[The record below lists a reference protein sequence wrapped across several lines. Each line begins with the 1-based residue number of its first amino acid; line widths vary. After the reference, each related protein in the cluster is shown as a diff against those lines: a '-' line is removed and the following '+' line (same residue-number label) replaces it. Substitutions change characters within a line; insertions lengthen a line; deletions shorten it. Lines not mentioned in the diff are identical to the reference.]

1 MNVLK
6 RYIFFLSSFS
16 LKFCTFQ
23 NIPGGVRHNFLLKS
37 NPIYFIFFPPKNME
51 RNTNTTLVNSISEFS
66 IGHGNP
72 QHHSTGKVNTTNSS
86 NSPISFDPMA
96 AKTQFPFPL
105 GEAVNQLIELV
116 VP

>member
-6 RYIFFLSSFS
+6 RYRFYLSSFS
-16 LKFCTFQ
+16 VKFCTFQ

-37 NPIYFIFFPPKNME
+37 NPIYFIFFPPKKME
-51 RNTNTTLVNSISEFS
+51 RYTNTTLVNSISKFS
-66 IGHGNP
+66 VGHGTP

-86 NSPISFDPMA
+86 NSPITFDPMA
-96 AKTQFPFPL
+96 VKRRFPFPL
-105 GEAVNQLIELV
+105 EEVVRQHIGLV